1 MSLERVTAESAIHD
15 LGYRRYEGARL
26 GPSGAWRSL
35 FWQGFRAM
43 FGIGR
48 SAKAKVIP
56 VFVLVV
62 TLLPTF
68 GTLSAYSL
76 SQGAMPIRYGT
87 LIVQQLI
94 MFVLFAAAQTPETLS
109 RDQQHHV
116 LPLIL
121 TRDVTRLGYSG
132 ARFASIVAALF
143 LLALAPLLLLY
154 IGQIGASTDPAET
167 FGKIGWQIWPVLA
180 QAALTAFCIGGVAA
194 ALAAWTPRRAYSTA
208 AILGTF
214 LLASAVASGLDDL
227 AGVSR
232 QYADMID
239 PLRSLRTQAMLF
251 FGEKTRRMELT
262 PPMSLWLHAAMFLGI
277 GAAGAAILGLRIQRV
292 RA

>member
-1 MSLERVTAESAIHD
+1 MSLERVTSESAIHD
-15 LGYRRYEGARL
+15 LGYRRYEGVRL
-26 GPSGAWRSL
+26 GPSGAWWSL

-56 VFVLVV
+56 VFVIVV
-62 TLLPTF
+62 TLLPAF
-68 GTLSAYSL
+68 GTLSAYSV
-76 SQGAMPIRYGT
+76 SQGAMPIRYGI
-87 LIVQQLI
+87 LIVQQLV

-121 TRDVTRLGYSG
+121 TRDVTRAGYSA

-143 LLALAPLLLLY
+143 LIALAPLLLLY
-154 IGQIGASTDPAET
+154 IGQIGASVDPAET
-167 FGKIGWQIWPVLA
+167 FRTIGWQIGPVLA
-180 QAALTAFCIGGVAA
+180 QAALTAICIGGVAA

-208 AILGTF
+208 AIIGTF
-214 LLASAVASGLDDL
+214 LLAAAVASGLDDL

-262 PPMSLWLHAAMFLGI
+262 PPMSLWWHAAMFIGI
-277 GAAGAAILGLRIQRV
+277 GAAGAAILAFRIRRV